1 MSIKK
6 LTFVDNKSINAV
18 AIGGAVLG
26 SGGGGD
32 PYVGKLMTQQSINE
46 TGGVKVIRS
55 LAQDLTWPV
64 SQPKQKTWATTIW

>member
-6 LTFVDNKSINAV
+6 LSFVDNKSINAV

-32 PYVGKLMTQQSINE
+32 PYVGKLMAQQSIEE
-46 TGGVKVIRS
+46 T
-55 LAQDLTWPV
+55 AV
-64 SQPKQKTWATTIW
+64 SR